1 MKQQPNKNNTKQI
14 INDNID
20 KISIISGLISISFL
34 AIGLR
39 NIDNYINWLEFPI
52 ILILIGCL
60 FGLIIYFFLGFYI
73 DNISSFRNTNNVS
86 ILTML
91 VVCFS
96 FISFGIGSILNE
108 YSYNSKICKNHEIY
122 DMGESSE
129 RTKSYYIFINNEG
142 KVERLSFG
150 RTFNNSHKVGYTI
163 ELCVVTG
170 WLGYKYYNINNRN

>member
-20 KISIISGLISISFL
+20 QISIISGLISISFL

-52 ILILIGCL
+52 ILILIGCI

-86 ILTML
+86 IFTML

-96 FISFGIGSILNE
+96 FISFGIGSILN
-108 YSYNSKICKNHEIY
+108 
-122 DMGESSE
+122 
-129 RTKSYYIFINNEG
+129 
-142 KVERLSFG
+142 
-150 RTFNNSHKVGYTI
+150 
-163 ELCVVTG
+163 
-170 WLGYKYYNINNRN
+170 